1 MSVAFWLSAALLT
14 AIAAAFLVVPLW
26 RNRRDS
32 GRWSLS
38 GLGAAAATI
47 PVAVAIYLSV
57 STWEPGP
64 TSRLSHDQADFLEQ
78 AAEHLK
84 NNPDDVDGWMLLGR
98 SYMVVGDYV
107 RGRQAF
113 TEAWNRTPAPDTG
126 LMLALGESMIL
137 TSQNTGISNEAA
149 GLIDSVLRAE
159 PGNQKALWY
168 SGIVAAE
175 RGQTDIACERW
186 QTLLSSGPPAGV
198 GEAIQSSLAQLGC
211 ASPGSLAAAGA
222 AAPAAAAGPEIQLH
236 VRLGAGHSI
245 ESFGPQAALFIFAR
259 APGGGPPV
267 AVIRQPVS
275 ALPGNFTLSDANTM
289 IAGRSLDDFP
299 QLSLVARISAA
310 GQPTEQSGDL
320 FAQTTF
326 THGDE
331 PSVELVI
338 DQVVP

>member
-1 MSVAFWLSAALLT
+1 MSVGFWVSAALLA

-26 RNRRDS
+26 RNRRSS
-32 GRWSLS
+32 GRWSVS
-38 GLGAAAATI
+38 GLGVAAATI

-64 TSRLSHDQADFLEQ
+64 SSHLPQEQVDLVAQLAERMAD
-78 AAEHLK
+78 
-84 NNPDDVDGWMLLGR
+84 NPDDVDGWMLLGR
-98 SYMVVGDYV
+98 SYMVLGDYA

-137 TSQNTGISNEAA
+137 TSQNTGISDEAA
-149 GLIDSVLRAE
+149 GLIDSVLQAE
-159 PGNQKALWY
+159 PRNQKALWY

-175 RGQTDIACERW
+175 RGQPDIACERW
-186 QTLLSSGPPAGV
+186 QTLLAARPPAGV
-198 GEAIQSSLAQLGC
+198 IEAIQSSLSQLGC
-211 ASPGSLAAAGA
+211 GDALAAAGGS
-222 AAPAAAAGPEIQLH
+222 APSESTGPEIRLR
-236 VRLGAGHSI
+236 VRLGAGHSV

-275 ALPGNFTLSDANTM
+275 ALPGEFTLSDANTM
-289 IAGRSLDDFP
+289 IAGRSLEDFP
-299 QLSLVARISAA
+299 ELSLVARISAA

-331 PSVELVI
+331 PSVELVL